1 MLKINSKKKV
11 NKPNNTLKPQFTQKK
26 PLVQPEWN
34 STQSDLSQYKLSKAE
49 QVQKK
54 VSMISKHR
62 YEAKEL
68 WLQRQEKLKKGIVD
82 EETQTVME
90 TCLLTKR
97 PPERNTKNLSY
108 FVKDDTYADYLNQA
122 YEESEEKR
130 LCMADLHQQ
139 QQQEK
144 SEFKPKIEKSRIE
157 TTSTKQKNNQDQDE
171 GDDFIRKVNESLKD
185 ARDFMTKMERYPSL
199 SNPEKAL
206 KALTSVNKENHSRSS
221 SSHTQSKPKPAA
233 VNTSST
239 NLKSSLNNSQNGNK
253 RNLSSSSG
261 FKDSSPQ
268 LSKKANKVEEA
279 LPKTQPKS
287 QPKSEEEYE
296 EEEVSAPKEQNVEKG
311 EDISNYF
318 KSLNQ
323 IEDTI
328 KFLEENIMGGGSSV
342 PENKAQEDFDYKPP
356 SALQRF
362 GFEDLTIKSPIMN
375 NKIQEYSPQKIEE
388 KDEEEDSYFKKP
400 SPKHHESDHE
410 DDHEKELSHDDEQIS
425 FALTMRSNDQTERN
439 YGHDQHNDHSY
450 DKPDY
455 ASKLFGFN
463 DVISP
468 ITASLKPFP
477 IPIQQ
482 SSPEYPQTIFENKA
496 IQERTRTQ
504 NVQPVVKPVVKH
516 SPPRAQ
522 PVEEEEEDDDED
534 FNIERIKGLL
544 QATKLEI
551 DKMNTGQME
560 SYNKSYKTAL
570 EDMDKE
576 NVSNNKG
583 FSTLPKYSNFDDTYK
598 SEYPIP
604 MGKKIEVVR
613 NEAFVTVKQPMNA
626 LWENQRKVLA
636 DVNNTRNM
644 FDDDIPA
651 PQTLDIK
658 KQAVAMNYSPK
669 KVDDV
674 PFNFRSFR
682 K

>member
-97 PPERNTKNLSY
+97 PPEKNTKNLSY

-221 SSHTQSKPKPAA
+221 SSHAQSKPKPAA

-482 SSPEYPQTIFENKA
+482 SSPEYPQAIFENKA

-626 LWENQRKVLA
+626 LWENQRRVLA

>member
-11 NKPNNTLKPQFTQKK
+11 NKPANSLKPQFTQKK

-139 QQQEK
+139 QQEK
-144 SEFKPKIEKSRIE
+144 SEFKPKIEKARIE
-157 TTSTKQKNNQDQDE
+157 TTTNKQKNNQDAEE

-221 SSHTQSKPKPAA
+221 SSHAQSKPKPAA
-233 VNTSST
+233 VNTSSS

-268 LSKKANKVEEA
+268 LSKKTTTTKVEEN
-279 LPKTQPKS
+279 LPKSQPKS
-287 QPKSEEEYE
+287 QPRSEEEYE

-342 PENKAQEDFDYKPP
+342 PENKVQEDFDYKAPT
-356 SALQRF
+356 SLQRF

-375 NKIQEYSPQKIEE
+375 NKIQEYSPHKIEE
-388 KDEEEDSYFKKP
+388 KDDEEEDSYFKKRQP
-400 SPKHHESDHE
+400 SPKHHDSDHE
-410 DDHEKELSHDDEQIS
+410 EDHEKDLSHDDEQIS

-439 YGHDQHNDHSY
+439 YGHDNHSY

-482 SSPEYPQTIFENKA
+482 SSPEYPQAIFENKA
-496 IQERTRTQ
+496 IQERTKTQ
-504 NVQPVVKPVVKH
+504 PIVKPVVQH
-516 SPPRAQ
+516 SPPKAQ
-522 PVEEEEEDDDED
+522 PVEEEEDEDEED

-560 SYNKSYKTAL
+560 AYNNSYKTAL

-576 NVSNNKG
+576 NISNNKG
-583 FSTLPKYSNFDDTYK
+583 FSTLPKYNTNYDDTYK
-598 SEYPIP
+598 SEYPMP
-604 MGKKIEVVR
+604 MGKKIEVVK
-613 NEAFVTVKQPMNA
+613 NEAFVTVKQPFNA
-626 LWENQRKVLA
+626 LWENHRRVLA
-636 DVNNTRNM
+636 DVNNNKNM
-644 FDDDIPA
+644 YDDDIPA
-651 PQTLDIK
+651 PQTLEIK